1 MHSAPYS
8 ALTQRLR
15 NGLAHRRKRKVDAS
29 WHGHAAGRCEDL
41 GGISSSLGGLL
52 LSGLLRLLQLLERVL
67 GEGLPGRKHPEQYGH
82 ARRASEG
89 VCSVKTADSRLCDH
103 QRRSTETSYVSPA
116 RNGPAVFT
124 WLSDSQPAALRPR
137 GRRQNGASR
146 SPLAVVPRAHEA
158 ARHRDRPTGEW
169 HARAHTSTC
178 PFSSRTTS
186 SFLSAGGG
194 VFVSAILL
202 SCTRAGGP
210 STRFLAYAPQHAP
223 FHPGK
228 RERRTADQWRRQC
241 SPCPTGSTSPRRR
254 ASRCASTRT

>member
-1 MHSAPYS
+1 M
-8 ALTQRLR
+8 
-15 NGLAHRRKRKVDAS
+15 
-29 WHGHAAGRCEDL
+29 
-41 GGISSSLGGLL
+41 
-52 LSGLLRLLQLLERVL
+52 
-67 GEGLPGRKHPEQYGH
+67 
-82 ARRASEG
+82 
-89 VCSVKTADSRLCDH
+89 CSVKTADSRLCDH
-103 QRRSTETSYVSPA
+103 QRRSTETSYVPPA

-137 GRRQNGASR
+137 GRRQNGVSR

-223 FHPGK
+223 FHTQK
-228 RERRTADQWRRQC
+228 RERRTADPMAPAMLALPDGVYFPTSAGIEMCIDAYMNQVGQRQ
-241 SPCPTGSTSPRRR
+241 R
-254 ASRCASTRT
+254 A

>member
-29 WHGHAAGRCEDL
+29 WHGHAAGRCKDL

-137 GRRQNGASR
+137 GRRQTERRARR
-146 SPLAVVPRAHEA
+146 SLSCP
-158 ARHRDRPTGEW
+158 
-169 HARAHTSTC
+169 AHTKQRGTGTGPRGSGMHVRTSSTC

-223 FHPGK
+223 FHTQK